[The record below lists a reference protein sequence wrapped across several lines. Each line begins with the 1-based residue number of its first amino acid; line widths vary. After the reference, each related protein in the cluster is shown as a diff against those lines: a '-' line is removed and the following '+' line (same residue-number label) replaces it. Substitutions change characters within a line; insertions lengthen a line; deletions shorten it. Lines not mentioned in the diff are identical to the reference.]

1 MKNCLVFLLLAMVI
15 FSSCSME
22 KRVYSRGFHVEL
34 GSIAGRGRHKAVIKN
49 KAGFP
54 SESKTLGASP
64 AENLENVET
73 DETVFANETSL
84 DNSATK
90 QTAPEV
96 KCAKSNYSNK
106 VSITRRVTTLKQNW
120 IHSEVTLSDSSIAP
134 QNPKLR
140 DGHKSATWAYA
151 LSIIGV
157 LATPILAPLYLTP
170 ISIVLSII
178 ALRRVKKGSKYH
190 KRAKRSIAW
199 NVIGML
205 IATFMI
211 LLLAQVIWLY

>member
-1 MKNCLVFLLLAMVI
+1 
-15 FSSCSME
+15 ME
-22 KRVYSRGFHVEL
+22 KRVYSRGFHIEL
-34 GSIAGRGRHKAVIKN
+34 GSIAGRGRDKAEIKN
-49 KAGFP
+49 KTNFP
-54 SESKTLGASP
+54 SESKTLGVSP

-96 KCAKSNYSNK
+96 KCASNK
-106 VSITRRVTTLKQNW
+106 VSITRRAPTLKQEW

-140 DGHKSATWAYA
+140 DGHKSANWAYA

-205 IATFMI
+205 IATFII